1 MFTYSQKQEFRK
13 NAIYI
18 FFILLLA
25 ILSTHYIYDKFQNI
39 QTINYNSESL
49 DVIYREKTGDKITL
63 SKVTPVTDSV
73 GLSSKAYQLSVK
85 NNLTEKVSYK
95 IKVIDDDDFL
105 MEDTEEDDFIP
116 KEDIRISIKAGRI
129 NEIYDLSELKE
140 GILLKDVLNALE
152 VKNISIRS
160 WVRQDSSIPSGS
172 NKTYHGIIQVIEEDD
187 QLAILS

>member
-95 IKVIDDDDFL
+95 IKVIDDEDFL

-129 NEIYDLSELKE
+129 NEIYDLSELEE